1 MISVFTEAMG
11 KLLAENDTLNSVALP
26 ARLNTS
32 IAEGIVRSANQER
45 KQVPPYAILVSSET
59 EDKNDPGCLKLNEK
73 TAIGYRHGNR
83 LAVVVGNSSALQ
95 SFTRTFRNVLPVGFP
110 SEFNE
115 RVDLD
120 LLSKKISEV
129 IYSRLGIIDSKFL
142 DKNETSSRLE
152 SAMYFLAELY
162 KKMCDGGGK
171 DWNVFWYEHVD
182 KSVDA
187 LLETIQFQQKQ
198 NPLADLN
205 SCFEDLTY
213 ASFGLPKPDKDYEY
227 KNFRS
232 SAVRDFQDSFEK
244 WWSSEDQIKETADF
258 LNSHPDVKSSKHPI
272 DEIDWSG
279 FDQSQ
284 LAHDNLLTAWAEYCQ
299 ANAKS
304 ILAFSEL
311 SEKQFLNPLS
321 QIQAAGQILIFSN
334 DEVERT
340 LIAGSAGPYFAETA
354 FSDLEEDWLTSE
366 VLELHIPLL
375 VNNLGDSVDEN
386 YPDIVVADKRFKW
399 ISSGIKTSSDKLILI
414 GKFEGSIGKAPYKN
428 LFKQIQISIN
438 CPAPLAGKID
448 STARSSIYLIPPL
461 SNGLAVFKLTNKTKI
476 SSGTYVGPDTNSQEE
491 LEAFTYTLPDTS
503 SKFYIVTWA
512 EEASLEG
519 KSLEIFADTSRIR
532 VAAISPSPA
541 INLVLDN
548 TEYLLRAQSASA
560 AVQSPVIA
568 AIHNEALTDDA
579 PSIENSH
586 SIRGL
591 LEDALSTNVTNDDWL
606 SALGHIVLPQ
616 DRHESIQKLSLSP
629 DKSLIIGETT
639 YAAWSA
645 ISDFQVDEEFLKSAE
660 VNQFQDAFKALGL
673 DIALTERASGGNT
686 NRDWPSRTSWRHL
699 LSGDRTL
706 LNTYLDTYSQLVAAA
721 RKTGLPNNI
730 FWATYPFSVSI
741 WNTTNE
747 GDCQAVLLSPFHPIR
762 LAWLASIENALFES
776 EIAESLAGTIE
787 GWNLP
792 FIGPSTSLNG
802 AMVAVPLDSGKD
814 QLFLGWSMLVRASVD
829 GQKPLE
835 SPSRIA
841 DLPAPGSASS
851 GMNSSSAEGALRS
864 YRRINPHVTTLSVD
878 LAALKPTSRLSEIDD
893 AILNAASE
901 WSKSAEKSL
910 VGGVRVWDSLYRQGD
925 PPLGQIAKMTDE
937 NSTIPAAWIRYEFDP
952 LKTKKCNIRL
962 LQDSGVKVSVNTMGN
977 SNLGVMG
984 SVPLR
989 RFEAQ
994 TRNSGE
1000 NKFADISPTLKPG
1013 IGWDSFNSALR
1024 EFENSN
1030 AQPMIRA
1037 QLFKTLLIDE
1047 NADWTVSGEALVSPS
1062 SIAELLDPNNKAT
1075 QMLWEWRP
1083 PFLDSKPGTTFL
1095 ERRPFL
1101 SVARIPTSFKKQLF
1115 EILQKANPH
1124 GDNQVRVNQLISM
1137 LGSKG
1142 VGLSSLLSMGG
1153 THASGA
1159 LGFYLAFALMD
1170 RVVVENTNLFV
1181 LPLDACDSFLRA
1193 LTGTRLP
1200 ENLTK
1205 RADLLALQLSDSEIK
1220 LTPIEIKLY
1229 GLGSDMPPTS
1239 LPKHGDHELKE
1250 GLQQLEETTTL
1261 LRAVRKKSKELQI
1274 AESNESDKALW
1285 FNALA
1290 TLIEAASKL
1299 SPVDVQN
1306 GDLLQSRLESIIEGR
1321 LNVEVGKPL
1330 LTYFAHNSQNE
1341 NTRSHHLIKEEN
1353 YAGLIANV
1361 GQTFQATS
1369 SDIETSSLL
1378 DDWRELISWTLSS
1391 TSELD
1396 DDIPSIASQKANQ
1409 EKDVVSTA
1417 VDLLEKSDES
1427 ASEIVEVE
1435 IPATPVDTNHKKEKA
1450 GDEHSAEFVPD
1461 SGSENNKE
1469 SDISLNNKESS
1480 AKPVPKRTNT
1490 WPDFETS
1497 GIKFDVG
1504 ESLNTVKST
1513 NLTFWPGNTMLS
1525 HMNIGVVGDLG
1536 TGKTQLLK
1544 SLIAKT
1550 RASSEESQDSPTSFL
1565 IFDYKRDY
1573 QDDKFVEKVGGKV
1586 LKPINIPINF
1596 FKLDVPYSNIAA
1608 YQRAQSFC
1616 NVIEKIYSGVGP
1628 VQENVLIETIME
1640 LYGDGSGPA
1649 PTMKSVLNAY
1659 KAARN
1664 GVPDSVIS
1672 ILNRFVLPGIF
1683 SENQEETVSFSELLE
1698 DQVLI
1703 IALSDLGADTNTKNA
1718 LVVLFLDLYYDNM
1731 LHSMTKW
1738 PFKGELPDQ
1747 IRKINSF
1754 LLVDEATNIM
1764 SYNFPVLMML
1774 LLQGREFGVGVI
1786 LASQYLKHFKT
1797 AEQNYGEPLLTW
1809 FIHKVPN
1816 VTQVELASLGLGQ
1829 APPNTASKISTLVPH
1844 EAFYSSYGND
1854 GVFMRGQPFFEYL
1867 QEIE

>member
-1 MISVFTEAMG
+1 MITVFTEALG
-11 KLLAENDTLNSVALP
+11 QLLATNDTLNSVALP
-26 ARLNTS
+26 ARLNNS
-32 IAEGIVRSANQER
+32 IAEGIVRGANQKR
-45 KQVPPYAILVSSET
+45 KQVPPYAILVSSDA
-59 EDKNDPGCLKLNEK
+59 EDKNEPECLKINEK

-83 LAVVVGNSSALQ
+83 LAVVVGNSAALQ

-110 SEFNE
+110 SEVND
-115 RVDLD
+115 RVDLES
-120 LLSKKISEV
+120 LSKNISEV
-129 IYSRLGIIDSKFL
+129 ICKRLGVVDSKFL
-142 DKNETSSRLE
+142 DKNAISSRLE
-152 SAMYFLAELY
+152 SVLYILAELY

-182 KSVDA
+182 KSIDA
-187 LLETIQFQQKQ
+187 LLVAIEFQQKQ
-198 NPLADLN
+198 NPLTDLN
-205 SCFEDLTY
+205 SCFADLTY
-213 ASFGLPKPDKDYEY
+213 ASFGLPKPDKDHEY
-227 KNFRS
+227 KNVRT
-232 SAVRDFQDSFEK
+232 SAVKDFQESFEK
-244 WWSSEDQIKETADF
+244 WWSSEDQITETAEF
-258 LNSHPDVKSSKHPI
+258 LNSHPDVKTSKHPI
-272 DEIDWSG
+272 SEIDWSG

-299 ANAKS
+299 ADSKS
-304 ILAFSEL
+304 IIAFSEL

-321 QIQAAGQILIFSN
+321 QIQAAGQILIFSS

-340 LIAGSAGPYFAETA
+340 LISGSAGPYFAETE
-354 FSDLEEDWLTSE
+354 FSGREEDWLISE

-375 VNNLGDSVDEN
+375 VNDLEESLQDN
-386 YPDIVVADKRFKW
+386 YPDVVVADKRFKW
-399 ISSGIKTSSDKLILI
+399 NSSEIKTSSDKLILT
-414 GKFEGSIGKAPYKN
+414 GQFEGSIGTAPYKN
-428 LFKQIQISIN
+428 LFKQIQISIS
-438 CPAPLAGKID
+438 CPEQLAGKID

-461 SNGLAVFKLTNKTKI
+461 SNGLAVFKLTSKTKI
-476 SSGTYVGPDTNSQEE
+476 SSGTYIGPDTTNPEE
-491 LEAFTYTLPDTS
+491 LEAFTYTLPDSS
-503 SKFYIVTWA
+503 SKFYLVTWA
-512 EEASLEG
+512 EEAQLEG
-519 KSLEIFADTSRIR
+519 KPLELFADTSRIR

-541 INLVLDN
+541 INLLLDN

-591 LEDALSTNVTNDDWL
+591 LEDALSTNINNQDWL

-616 DRHESIQKLSLSP
+616 DRHESIQNLSLSP

-639 YAAWSA
+639 YVAWNA
-645 ISDFQVDEEFLKSAE
+645 ISDFQITEEFQKSSE
-660 VNQFQDAFKALGL
+660 VEQFQNAFKSLGL
-673 DIALTERASGGNT
+673 ELSLTERAPGENS

-699 LSGDRTL
+699 FEGDRTS
-706 LNTYLDTYSQLVAAA
+706 LNAYLDAYSKLVAAA

-747 GDCQAVLLSPFHPIR
+747 GDCQAVLLTPFHPIR

-925 PPLGQIAKMTDE
+925 PPLGQISKMTDE

-1000 NKFADISPTLKPG
+1000 HKFADISPTLKPG

-1062 SIAELLDPNNKAT
+1062 SIAELLDPKNKAT

-1101 SVARIPTSFKKQLF
+1101 SVARIPTSFKKQLL
-1115 EILQKANPH
+1115 EILQKANPN
-1124 GDNQVRVNQLISM
+1124 GDNEVRVNQLISM

-1170 RVVVENTNLFV
+1170 KIVIENSNLFV

-1205 RADLLALQLSDSEIK
+1205 RADLLAIQLSDSEIK

-1229 GLGSDMPPTS
+1229 GLGSDMPSSS
-1239 LPKHGDHELKE
+1239 LPKHGDYELKE

-1274 AESNESDKALW
+1274 ADSNKSDKALW

-1290 TLIEAASKL
+1290 TLIEAAAKL

-1321 LNVEVGKPL
+1321 LNLEVGKPL

-1341 NTRSHHLIKEEN
+1341 TSESYHLIKEEN

-1361 GQTFQATS
+1361 GQTFKATS
-1369 SDIETSSLL
+1369 SNIESNSLL
-1378 DDWRELISWTLSS
+1378 DDWRELIYWTLNS
-1391 TSELD
+1391 TSEQEEINPANIPQQAEQD
-1396 DDIPSIASQKANQ
+1396 KDIAPT
-1409 EKDVVSTA
+1409 DVEVIDA
-1417 VDLLEKSDES
+1417 VDEQPYEN
-1427 ASEIVEVE
+1427 EEVE
-1435 IPATPVDTNHKKEKA
+1435 ISSTPSDIYFKNEKEGEENSNEFA
-1450 GDEHSAEFVPD
+1450 GNTESPKSEHSEPNMKDKEGSVTTVP
-1461 SGSENNKE
+1461 
-1469 SDISLNNKESS
+1469 I
-1480 AKPVPKRTNT
+1480 RTKI

-1497 GIKFDVG
+1497 GIKFNVG
-1504 ESLNTVKST
+1504 ESLNTVKPIDLS
-1513 NLTFWPGNTMLS
+1513 FWPGNTMLS

-1565 IFDYKRDY
+1565 IFDYKKDY
-1573 QDDKFVEKVGGKV
+1573 QDDDFVKQVGGKV

-1649 PTMKSVLNAY
+1649 PTMKSVLTAY

-1664 GVPDSVIS
+1664 GVADSVIS

-1797 AEQNYGEPLLTW
+1797 TEQNYGEPLLTW

-1816 VTQVELASLGLGQ
+1816 VTQVELTSLGLGQ
-1829 APPNTASKISTLVPH
+1829 APPNTAAKISTLVPH
-1844 EAFYSSYGND
+1844 EAFYSSFGND
-1854 GVFMRGQPFFEYL
+1854 GVFIKGQPFFEYL